1 MRRFRL
7 GMRWWLALAF
17 ASIAALTSLVVA
29 GNALHSSS
37 QSLRGHAQDL
47 AIGNSVG
54 ASNDLVSAIDKGT
67 LNQEIKK
74 VAAKRRLS
82 LFAFDRQGSPVT
94 SSPSYGVD
102 LPKIPS
108 RVVAVSTALGG
119 DRFIHSAAD
128 GSSTLV
134 ALPLRRHGVAVILA
148 YSPRPDVAT
157 ELDIVKRTIVE
168 SALIAVLI
176 GAVAGIVVAI
186 LIVRRLRRIGAA
198 ARAIAG
204 GDFDVELE
212 PQWRDELG
220 ELAATIDRMRQ
231 RLRETFEQLASEH
244 HRLEDML
251 ERLHEGVVLVDRDL
265 SVGYANGCGATDP
278 GRRLAVAGRPAARP
292 VARAV
297 AANARRRP
305 VPRRRDRVRGA
316 RRARIAEHT
325 YSVVGIP
332 VEPGVETTVLVLTD
346 VSERERRERA
356 EREFVTNAAHELRT
370 PLAAIGG
377 AVEVLQSGAKDDAR
391 RARPVPRPHR
401 ARVRA
406 PHPARPR
413 DARARPRADAG
424 EAPRLRARPAAGP
437 ARGGRR
443 VAPPVDGV
451 AVDVECAD
459 DLTAVLA
466 DRDLARAGARQPRR
480 ERGKHTD
487 TGEIVLAARTP
498 NGGRVAIE
506 VADTGSGIAGR
517 AIAIAIFDR
526 FYRARQR
533 DGDGFGLGLAIVRA
547 AVQALGG
554 TLEIESEPDSG
565 TTRAHRPPGGSGR
578 TRDARSCRG
587 DDEPAILDAVGYAL
601 RGEGFEVEAADD
613 GERGARAARSA
624 ALRLLLLDVMLP
636 RLSGTEVCRT
646 LRGRE
651 RRADHH
657 AHGADAEVDRVL
669 GLELGA
675 DDYVTKPFSI
685 AELMSRVRALLRR
698 RELDRA
704 RRAPRCSRSAASAST
719 SPGTR
724 SSSTARPCG

>member
-134 ALPLRRHGVAVILA
+134 ALPLRRHGVAVMLA

-157 ELDIVKRTIVE
+157 ELDIVKRSIVE
-168 SALIAVLI
+168 SALMAVGI

-198 ARAIAG
+198 ARAIAA
-204 GDFDVELE
+204 
-212 PQWRDELG
+212 R
-220 ELAATIDRMRQ
+220 
-231 RLRETFEQLASEH
+231 RLRGRAQAAVAGRARRARRDDRSDAPAPARELRSLASEH
-244 HRLEDML
+244 HRLEGLL

-265 SVGYANGCGATDP
+265 SVGYANGAA
-278 GRRLAVAGRPAARP
+278 RRILGVDSLCARRSAARP

-305 VPRRRDRVRGA
+305 LPRGA
-316 RRARIAEHT
+316 IAFEARATPDAEHT

-332 VEPGVETTVLVLTD
+332 VEQGVETTVLVLTD
-346 VSERERRERA
+346 VSERERREA
-356 EREFVTNAAHELRT
+356 PSASSSRT
-370 PLAAIGG
+370 RRTSCARRWPRSAG
-377 AVEVLQSGAKDDAR
+377 AVEVLQSGAKDDPVERDRFLGHIERECAR
-391 RARPVPRPHR
+391 LTRLGRAMLVL
-401 ARVRA
+401 
-406 PHPARPR
+406 
-413 DARARPRADAG
+413 ARAQTG
-424 EAPRLRARPAAGP
+424 TEAPRLGRVPLRGLLDEVAASLRPFDGVTVTRRVRRRSRRRSRTATCSSRCSSTSPQTRHATPTAAASCSRHARTAGTSSRSSYATRAAGIS
-437 ARGGRR
+437 REHR
-443 VAPPVDGV
+443 
-451 AVDVECAD
+451 
-459 DLTAVLA
+459 
-466 DRDLARAGARQPRR
+466 DR
-480 ERGKHTD
+480 
-487 TGEIVLAARTP
+487 
-498 NGGRVAIE
+498 
-506 VADTGSGIAGR
+506 
-517 AIAIAIFDR
+517 IFDR
-526 FYRARQR
+526 FYRGGNR

-547 AVQALGG
+547 SVQALGG
-554 TLEIESEPDSG
+554 TVEIESEPDSG
-565 TTRAHRPPGGSGR
+565 TTARIVILSAVNGR
-578 TRDARSCRG
+578 
-587 DDEPAILDAVGYAL
+587 
-601 RGEGFEVEAADD
+601 
-613 GERGARAARSA
+613 
-624 ALRLLLLDVMLP
+624 
-636 RLSGTEVCRT
+636 
-646 LRGRE
+646 
-651 RRADHH
+651 
-657 AHGADAEVDRVL
+657 
-669 GLELGA
+669 
-675 DDYVTKPFSI
+675 
-685 AELMSRVRALLRR
+685 
-698 RELDRA
+698 
-704 RRAPRCSRSAASAST
+704 
-719 SPGTR
+719 
-724 SSSTARPCG
+724 

>member
-157 ELDIVKRTIVE
+157 ELSIVKRTIVE

-204 GDFDVELE
+204 GDFDVELK

-220 ELAATIDRMRQ
+220 ELGATIDRMRQ
-231 RLRETFEQLASEH
+231 RLRESFEQLASEH
-244 HRLEDML
+244 HRLEDLL

-265 SVGYANGCGATDP
+265 SVVYANGSARRILGVDSLSPGDP
-278 GRRLAVAGRPAARP
+278 LPDPWREPSLRTLAVGLFRSGAIAFE
-292 VARAV
+292 ARAT
-297 AANARRRP
+297 P
-305 VPRRRDRVRGA
+305 DP
-316 RRARIAEHT
+316 EHT

-346 VSERERRERA
+346 VSERERRESA

-377 AVEVLQSGAKDDAR
+377 AVEVLQSGAKDDPVERDRFLGHIERECAR
-391 RARPVPRPHR
+391 LTRLGRAMLVL
-401 ARVRA
+401 
-406 PHPARPR
+406 
-413 DARARPRADAG
+413 ARAQTG
-424 EAPRLRARPAAGP
+424 TEAPRLGRVPLRGLLDEVAASLRPF
-437 ARGGRR
+437 
-443 VAPPVDGV
+443 DGV
-451 AVDVECAD
+451 TVTVECAD
-459 DLTAVLA
+459 DLTAFS
-466 DRDLARAGARQPRR
+466 DRDLLEQVLVNLAANAAR
-480 ERGKHTD
+480 HTD
-487 TGEIVLAARTP
+487 SGSIVLAARP
-498 NGGRVAIE
+498 NGRHELAIE
-506 VADTGSGIAGR
+506 LRDTGSGISR
-517 AIAIAIFDR
+517 EHRDRIFDR
-526 FYRARQR
+526 FYRGGNR

-547 AVQALGG
+547 SVQALGG
-554 TLEIESEPDSG
+554 TVDIESEPDSG
-565 TTRAHRPPGGSGR
+565 TTARIVILSAVNGR
-578 TRDARSCRG
+578 
-587 DDEPAILDAVGYAL
+587 
-601 RGEGFEVEAADD
+601 
-613 GERGARAARSA
+613 
-624 ALRLLLLDVMLP
+624 
-636 RLSGTEVCRT
+636 
-646 LRGRE
+646 
-651 RRADHH
+651 
-657 AHGADAEVDRVL
+657 
-669 GLELGA
+669 
-675 DDYVTKPFSI
+675 
-685 AELMSRVRALLRR
+685 
-698 RELDRA
+698 
-704 RRAPRCSRSAASAST
+704 
-719 SPGTR
+719 
-724 SSSTARPCG
+724 